1 MKLTSSELFCSFMY
15 SPSVSTSIIAT
26 SPVLLELAVVL
37 AVSSMRRFLAGF
49 FPERGVV
56 FPRFGDGV
64 MFSLYVGKFKSKF
77 IYGNYIVEFCTH
89 VAVAFHF
96 RKFFTK

>member
-1 MKLTSSELFCSFMY
+1 MY

-64 MFSLYVGKFKSKF
+64 MFSLYVGKFESSTF
-77 IYGNYIVEFCTH
+77 IYRNYIVEFCTH